1 MRPTYI
7 ILQIA
12 SMSKTSYRRH
22 RFIIAIAWLTKH
34 QTLAFS
40 SGDISV
46 VSRSPLRRKNAPLT
60 IRYDILSSSSLW
72 LSSLHM
78 IASTSGK
85 RLEGDDTPS
94 SPSSPSITSTVID
107 DGSTLRITNNK
118 ADTGTPEMP
127 WSENQEG
134 ALLDNLPKYVIFIG
148 TRRYARW
155 RTLTREVPEL
165 AGYPATFLRRMH
177 RLGRSISDEDE
188 DGAGTLGILPM
199 LDDFEFSL
207 EGGIVGKIYGLAGV
221 ADGSRIQTSSLVQA
235 ERTVPLGYVTALN
248 DDGVGLS
255 YELGTMMKTTSTNSL
270 PSSEYSLVNTAV
282 SAALVPRQI
291 VDVTKGVM
299 ETGSSLLTDDEANRD
314 LAYIGGT
321 TAAVLALASAVGALS
336 HHLTVN
342 VFWV

>member
-1 MRPTYI
+1 
-7 ILQIA
+7 
-12 SMSKTSYRRH
+12 
-22 RFIIAIAWLTKH
+22 
-34 QTLAFS
+34 
-40 SGDISV
+40 
-46 VSRSPLRRKNAPLT
+46 
-60 IRYDILSSSSLW
+60 
-72 LSSLHM
+72 
-78 IASTSGK
+78 
-85 RLEGDDTPS
+85 
-94 SPSSPSITSTVID
+94 
-107 DGSTLRITNNK
+107 
-118 ADTGTPEMP
+118 
-127 WSENQEG
+127 
-134 ALLDNLPKYVIFIG
+134 
-148 TRRYARW
+148 
-155 RTLTREVPEL
+155 
-165 AGYPATFLRRMH
+165 
-177 RLGRSISDEDE
+177 
-188 DGAGTLGILPM
+188 M

-299 ETGSSLLTDDEANRD
+299 KTGSSLLTDDEANRD

>member
-1 MRPTYI
+1 
-7 ILQIA
+7 
-12 SMSKTSYRRH
+12 
-22 RFIIAIAWLTKH
+22 
-34 QTLAFS
+34 
-40 SGDISV
+40 
-46 VSRSPLRRKNAPLT
+46 
-60 IRYDILSSSSLW
+60 
-72 LSSLHM
+72 M

-299 ETGSSLLTDDEANRD
+299 KTGSSLLTDDEANRD